1 MDYELSLNTS
11 TADSLKLNSDP
22 FISYT
27 WNEIGIVSFSGS
39 ILVVATI
46 ANALVLFLTARERKL
61 HNGYM
66 YIRSL
71 YALMDILVV
80 WGIIPVFIANIIF
93 PNVPQR
99 LTCYISDI
107 GFGMFLCTLHMNGI
121 IALERYCFF
130 CHPMKYDQLFNM
142 KIIVTTCVVIVLVT
156 QCYII
161 VSDVINLR
169 EFQFVTLMCLDKNGI
184 HPMIKVVLK
193 FSFSKILLSIS
204 TSSLV
209 EIFLWTIF

>member
-1 MDYELSLNTS
+1 MDHELNFNAS
-11 TADSLKLNSDP
+11 TADSLNLNGDP

-46 ANALVLFLTARERKL
+46 ANALVLFLTARERTL
-61 HNGYM
+61 YSGYM
-66 YIRSL
+66 NIRAL
-71 YALMDILVV
+71 YAMMDIIVV
-80 WGIIPVFIANIIF
+80 WGIIPIFIANIIF
-93 PNVPQR
+93 PNVPHR

-130 CHPMKYDQLFNM
+130 CHPMQYDRLFNM
-142 KIIVTTCVVIVLVT
+142 KTLVTTCVAIVLVT

-161 VSDVINLR
+161 VSEVINLR
-169 EFQFVTLMCLDKNGI
+169 EFQFVTLMCLDKNKI
-184 HPMIKVVLK
+184 HPMIKVALK
-193 FSFSKILLSIS
+193 YCLYN
-204 TSSLV
+204 
-209 EIFLWTIF
+209 